1 MDCLNKSC
9 AMCKKSI
16 DNSSN
21 YITVSPNGYSAPST
35 SYNNSNVYFH
45 RFCYFNYRT
54 MNDRVRTSLQ
64 HSPTI
69 LQ

>member
-1 MDCLNKSC
+1 MDFLHKSC

-21 YITVSPNGYSAPST
+21 YITVHSNGNSPPSAP
-35 SYNNSNVYFH
+35 YNNSNVYFH

-54 MNDRVRTSLQ
+54 MNDSIRTY
-64 HSPTI
+64 
-69 LQ
+69 